1 MYIAER
7 NIALR
12 PMGKALYPV
21 PRKKGKKRE
30 KGEDGLGVF
39 RNSEACQGCAC
50 KCTKDATGRFKH
62 QVPMAK
68 GRFSK
73 KYNEEGL
80 VIKQIRIKPDKALIA
95 QRKCIAGHPF
105 GTVKRGM
112 DAGYC
117 LTKGLRKARG
127 EFSLVFLAYN
137 FKRAINILGSGAHNI
152 FCVKRKIS

>member
-1 MYIAER
+1 VYIAER

-39 RNSEACQGCAC
+39 YNYAACRQ
-50 KCTKDATGRFKH
+50 CTHKRAKDAAGRFKR

-68 GRFSK
+68 ERFSK
-73 KYNEEGL
+73 KYNEEGSAAR
-80 VIKQIRIKPDKALIA
+80 QIRIKPDKALIA
-95 QRKCIAGHPF
+95 QRKCIAEHPF
-105 GTVKRGM
+105 GTIKRGM

-117 LTKGLRKARG
+117 LMKGLRKVRG
-127 EFSLVFLAYN
+127 EFPLVFPAYN
-137 FKRAINILGSGAHNI
+137 LKRAINILGCGKLIEKMA
-152 FCVKRKIS
+152 